1 MMATTRITVPLSSA
15 ELHALIDA
23 AQRDY
28 RHPRDQARAMLRD
41 ALGLAVATTD
51 THADW
56 QKHNCAV
63 SPFQSSDGAIVA
75 TQ

>member
-28 RHPRDQARAMLRD
+28 RHPRDQARALLRD
-41 ALGLAVATTD
+41 ALGLAAATNEPENHNRAVAAYQGE
-51 THADW
+51 HG
-56 QKHNCAV
+56 AV
-63 SPFQSSDGAIVA
+63 VA

>member
-23 AQRDY
+23 AQREY
-28 RHPRDQARAMLRD
+28 RHPRDQARALLRD
-41 ALGLAVATTD
+41 ALGLAVATT
-51 THADW
+51 
-56 QKHNCAV
+56 QPKNHNRAV
-63 SPFQSSDGAIVA
+63 AAYQSDAGAIVA